1 LLSNVKFAKYF
12 DKNKIG
18 KINIV
23 LKSPENQS
31 NTQKLLLD
39 KQIRFKEFCVS
50 WNKFHKN
57 LPRDSFKIFLEKNVV
72 LCEIFSKKSKLTEYL
87 CPCTVYRGGQLF
99 ESRSGRGVQHYVIKF
114 ISDLRQV
121 GGFLRVLQFPPPLKL
136 TATIYSAWT

>member
-1 LLSNVKFAKYF
+1 
-12 DKNKIG
+12 
-18 KINIV
+18 V

-87 CPCTVYRGGQLF
+87 CPWTVYRGGQFYWWRKL
-99 ESRSGRGVQHYVIKF
+99 EDPEKTTDLSQVTNKLYHIMLYTSPWSRLELTTSGVIGSDCTFSNEVSLLHYRYI
-114 ISDLRQV
+114 
-121 GGFLRVLQFPPPLKL
+121 
-136 TATIYSAWT
+136 